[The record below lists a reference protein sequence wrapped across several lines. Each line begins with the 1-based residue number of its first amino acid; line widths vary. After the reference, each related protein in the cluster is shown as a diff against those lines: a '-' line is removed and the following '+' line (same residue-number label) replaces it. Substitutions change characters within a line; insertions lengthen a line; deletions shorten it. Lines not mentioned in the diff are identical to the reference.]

1 MMIISAMLFQILF
14 PVTDEASI
22 MTVW

>member
-1 MMIISAMLFQILF
+1 MIISAMLFQILF

-22 MTVW
+22 VTVW